1 MRIYA
6 VADIHGKPE
15 HMESIYRILDQYQ
28 PELMVVPGDMTHFF
42 NWSTVLSQLDSL
54 PVPVLAV
61 RGNTDL
67 KRIEPRI
74 KKAANITLLT
84 QTPLQVKGFSFVGT
98 SGTLPLPFTNRICL
112 AEKDRLA
119 SLPSPMEPDTVLVVH
134 PPPKGACDRVGK
146 KIHAGSRNLSHF
158 IKASS
163 PSLVLCG
170 HIHEDFGL
178 TTLYQ
183 STVVNCAIAGPGS
196 GAIIDLEKNEAPKVN
211 LLYPDTPQS

>member
-6 VADIHGKPE
+6 VADIHGKSE

-54 PVPVLAV
+54 PVPVLVV

-84 QTPLQVKGFSFVGT
+84 QKPLKVKGFSFVGI
-98 SGTLPLPFTNRICL
+98 SGTLPLPFANKVGL
-112 AEKDRLA
+112 NEKQRLA
-119 SLPSPMEPDTVLVVH
+119 ALPCPMEPDTVLVVH
-134 PPPKGACDRVGK
+134 TPPKGACDRVVK
-146 KIHAGSRNLSHF
+146 KIHAGSRNLARF
-158 IKASS
+158 IKDAA

-170 HIHEDFGL
+170 HVHEDFGL
-178 TTLYQ
+178 KTLHQ

-196 GAIIDLEKNEAPKVN
+196 GAIIDLEKNESPKVN
-211 LLYPDTPQS
+211 LLYPDTSQS

>member
-15 HMESIYRILDQYQ
+15 HMESIYGILDQYQ

-54 PVPVLAV
+54 PVPVLAI

-84 QTPLQVKGFSFVGT
+84 PTPLKVKGFSFVGT
-98 SGTLPLPFTNRICL
+98 SGALPFPFANKICL
-112 AEKDRLA
+112 NENNRLA
-119 SLPSPMEPDTVLVVH
+119 ALPNPLEPDTVLVVH
-134 PPPKGACDRVGK
+134 VPPKGACDRVGK
-146 KIHAGSRNLSHF
+146 KIHAGSRQLARF
-158 IKASS
+158 IKAAS

-170 HIHEDFGL
+170 HIHEDFGVR
-178 TTLYQ
+178 TLNQ
-183 STVVNCAIAGPGS
+183 STVVNCAIAGPGL
-196 GAIIDLEKNEAPKVN
+196 GAIIDLEKNAPPKVN
-211 LLYPDTPQS
+211 LLQSNTPQN

>member
-15 HMESIYRILDQYQ
+15 HMESIYGILDQYQ

-54 PVPVLAV
+54 PVPVLAI

-67 KRIEPRI
+67 KRIESRI

-84 QTPLQVKGFSFVGT
+84 QTSHKVKGFSFVGV
-98 SGTLPLPFTNRICL
+98 SGTLPLPFANRISL
-112 AEKDRLA
+112 NEKERLSA
-119 SLPSPMEPDTVLVVH
+119 LPCPMEPDTILVVH
-134 PPPKGACDRVGK
+134 PPPRGACDRVGK
-146 KIHAGSRNLSHF
+146 KISVGSRHLAQF
-158 IKASS
+158 IKAAS

-170 HIHEDFGL
+170 HIHEDFGVKSL
-178 TTLYQ
+178 HQ
-183 STVVNCAIAGPGS
+183 STVVNCAIAGQGS

-211 LLYPDTPQS
+211 LLQPDTAQK

>member
-15 HMESIYRILDQYQ
+15 HMESIYRILDQYHPQ
-28 PELMVVPGDMTHFF
+28 LMVVPGDITHFF

-54 PVPVLAV
+54 PVPVLVV
-61 RGNTDL
+61 RGNTDF

-84 QTPLQVKGFSFVGT
+84 ETPLQVKGFSFVGI
-98 SGTLPLPFTNRICL
+98 SGTLPLPFANRVCL
-112 AEKDRLA
+112 NEKKRLA
-119 SLPSPMEPDTVLVVH
+119 ALPCPMEPDTVLVVH
-134 PPPKGACDRVGK
+134 TPPKGACDLVGK
-146 KIHAGSRNLSHF
+146 RIHAGSQNLARY
-158 IKASS
+158 IKSAA
-163 PSLVLCG
+163 PGLVLCG

-178 TTLYQ
+178 KTLYQ

-196 GAIIDLEKNEAPKVN
+196 GAVIDLEKNEHPKVN
-211 LLYPDTPQS
+211 INRL

>member
-15 HMESIYRILDQYQ
+15 HMESIYGILDQYK
-28 PELMVVPGDMTHFF
+28 PELMVIPGDMTHFF

-67 KRIEPRI
+67 KRIEPKI

-84 QTPLQVKGFSFVGT
+84 QTPHKVEGFSFVGV
-98 SGTLPLPFTNRICL
+98 SGTLPVPFANRISL
-112 AEKDRLA
+112 NEKGRL
-119 SLPSPMEPDTVLVVH
+119 SDLPCPMAPNTVLVVH
-134 PPPKGACDRVGK
+134 PPPKGACDRAGK
-146 KIHAGSRNLSHF
+146 KLSVGSRHLARF
-158 IKASS
+158 IKAAS
-163 PSLVLCG
+163 PRLVLCG

-178 TTLYQ
+178 KPLHQ

-196 GAIIDLEKNEAPKVN
+196 GAIIDLEENEAPKVN
-211 LLYPDTPQS
+211 LLLSDTP

>member
-42 NWSTVLSQLDSL
+42 NWPTVLSQLDSL

-67 KRIEPRI
+67 KRVESRI
-74 KKAANITLLT
+74 NKAANITLLT
-84 QTPLQVKGFSFVGT
+84 STPLQVKGFSFVGT
-98 SGTLPLPFTNRICL
+98 SGTLPLPLANRICL
-112 AEKDRLA
+112 NEKNRLA
-119 SLPSPMEPDTVLVVH
+119 TLPNPMEPDTVLVVH
-134 PPPKGACDRVGK
+134 VPPKGACDRVGK
-146 KIHAGSRNLSHF
+146 KIHTGSRNLARF
-158 IKASS
+158 IETAS

-170 HIHEDFGL
+170 HIHEDFGVQ
-178 TTLYQ
+178 TLHQ
-183 STVVNCAIAGPGS
+183 STVVNCTISGPGS
-196 GAIIDLEKNEAPKVN
+196 GAIIDLEKKAPPEIT
-211 LLYPDTPQS
+211 LLQPDMTQK

>member
-6 VADIHGKPE
+6 VADIHGKPK
-15 HMESIYRILDQYQ
+15 HMETIYSILDQYH

-54 PVPVLAV
+54 PVPVLVV

-84 QTPLQVKGFSFVGT
+84 ETPLLAKGFSFVGI
-98 SGTLPLPFTNRICL
+98 SGTLPLPFANRVGLNEEKQL
-112 AEKDRLA
+112 AA
-119 SLPSPMEPDTVLVVH
+119 LPCPMEPDTVLVVH
-134 PPPKGACDRVGK
+134 TPPKGVCDRVGK
-146 KIHAGSRNLSHF
+146 RIHAGSRNLARF
-158 IKASS
+158 IKAAS

-170 HIHEDFGL
+170 HIHEDFGF
-178 TTLYQ
+178 TTLHQ
-183 STVVNCAIAGPGS
+183 STVVNCAIAGQGS
-196 GAIIDLEKNEAPKVN
+196 GAIIDLQKNEGPKVN
-211 LLYPDTPQS
+211 LLRPDTPQP

>member
-15 HMESIYRILDQYQ
+15 HMESIYRILDRYQ

-84 QTPLQVKGFSFVGT
+84 QTPLQVKGFSFVGV
-98 SGTLPLPFTNRICL
+98 SGTLPLPFANRICL
-112 AEKDRLA
+112 NEKDRLA
-119 SLPSPMEPDTVLVVH
+119 ALPNPMAPNTVLVVH

-146 KIHAGSRNLSHF
+146 IIHAGSRNLSHF
-158 IKASS
+158 IKAAS

-170 HIHEDFGL
+170 HVHEDSGL
-178 TTLYQ
+178 KTLHQ
-183 STVVNCAIAGPGS
+183 STVVNCAMTGPGS

>member
-28 PELMVVPGDMTHFF
+28 PELMIVPGDMTHFF

-54 PVPVLAV
+54 PVPILAV

-67 KRIEPRI
+67 KRIESRI
-74 KKAANITLLT
+74 KKAVNITLLT

-112 AEKDRLA
+112 NEKDRLA
-119 SLPSPMEPDTVLVVH
+119 ALPCPMEPDTVLVVH
-134 PPPKGACDRVGK
+134 TPPKGGCDRVGK
-146 KIHAGSRNLSHF
+146 KVHAGSRNLARF
-158 IKASS
+158 IKAAS

-178 TTLYQ
+178 KTLHK
-183 STVVNCAIAGPGS
+183 SIVVNCAIAGPGS

>member
-15 HMESIYRILDQYQ
+15 HMESMYKILDQYH
-28 PELMVVPGDMTHFF
+28 PELIVIPGDMTHFF

-54 PVPVLAV
+54 PVPVLVV
-61 RGNTDL
+61 RGNTDF
-67 KRIEPRI
+67 KRIESRI

-84 QTPLQVKGFSFVGT
+84 ETPFKVKDFSFVGI
-98 SGTLPLPFTNRICL
+98 SGTLPLPFANRIGL
-112 AEKDRLA
+112 NEKKRIA
-119 SLPSPMEPDTVLVVH
+119 ALPCPMEPDTVLVVH
-134 PPPKGACDRVGK
+134 TPPRGACDRVGK
-146 KIHAGSRNLSHF
+146 KIHAGSLNLARF
-158 IKASS
+158 ITAAT

-178 TTLYQ
+178 KTLHQ

-196 GAIIDLEKNEAPKVN
+196 GAVIDLEKNECPRVN
-211 LLYPDTPQS
+211 LLQPDTPQR

>member
-6 VADIHGKPE
+6 VADIHGKSE
-15 HMESIYRILDQYQ
+15 HMESVYRIIDQYRPQ
-28 PELMVVPGDMTHFF
+28 LMVVPGDMTHFF

-54 PVPVLAV
+54 PVPVLVV

-84 QTPLQVKGFSFVGT
+84 EKPLQVTGFSFVGI
-98 SGTLPLPFTNRICL
+98 SGTLPLPFANKVCL
-112 AEKDRLA
+112 NEKKRLA
-119 SLPSPMEPDTVLVVH
+119 ALPSPMEPDTVLVVH
-134 PPPKGACDRVGK
+134 TPPKGACDLVGK
-146 KIHAGSRNLSHF
+146 KIHAGSRNLARY
-158 IKASS
+158 IKDAA

-178 TTLYQ
+178 KSLYQ

-196 GAIIDLEKNEAPKVN
+196 GAIIDLEKNG
-211 LLYPDTPQS
+211 TPRVHINGL

>member
-15 HMESIYRILDQYQ
+15 HMESIYGILDQYK
-28 PELMVVPGDMTHFF
+28 PELMVIPGDMTHFF

-74 KKAANITLLT
+74 KKAANIKLLT
-84 QTPLQVKGFSFVGT
+84 STPLQVKGFSFVGT
-98 SGTLPLPFTNRICL
+98 SGTLPLPLANRICL
-112 AEKDRLA
+112 NEKNRLA
-119 SLPSPMEPDTVLVVH
+119 TLPNPMEPDTILVVH
-134 PPPKGACDRVGK
+134 VPPKGVCDRMGK
-146 KIHAGSRNLSHF
+146 KIHAGSRHLAQF
-158 IKASS
+158 IKVAS

-170 HIHEDFGL
+170 HIHEDFGVK
-178 TTLYQ
+178 TLHQ
-183 STVVNCAIAGPGS
+183 STVVNCTIAGSGS
-196 GAIIDLEKNEAPKVN
+196 GAIIDLEKNEPPN
-211 LLYPDTPQS
+211 ITLLQPDTDQK